1 MTAAAVAA
9 VADLSAAQ
17 RGWIDTGAATDH
29 TAAAAVAVGC
39 GTAGAAVVGSVVQTV
54 AVCSVPAPW
63 NLGYQGQCHP
73 QTLWIAPASQQA
85 EAVRAGPAAAPLG
98 RFAVL
103 RAVALGPV
111 AAVGQI
117 EPLGQNA
124 FQPLAVQA
132 AGSGAEGLPHALNPA
147 PAGPRAVAVA
157 ALATRALTLALAF
170 GHCRMAPP

>member
-1 MTAAAVAA
+1 LQLLLTCLLPSAVG
-9 VADLSAAQ
+9 L
-17 RGWIDTGAATDH
+17 TGAATDH
-29 TAAAAVAVGC
+29 TAAAAAAVGC

-63 NLGYQGQCHP
+63 YQGQCHP

-157 ALATRALTLALAF
+157 ALATRALALALAF